1 MKLMNYISESNDSN
15 IKYTELKP
23 IDRKLLQYILG
34 KGINY
39 IDDKLIYKFIKE
51 TLAID
56 DLETQIRLINL
67 YMLNASTAQ
76 KLEKGFLE
84 MDKVVELDTT
94 DSNDYTKVLAE
105 FKGVPETFVMEEYK
119 GDMDGEYDT
128 YLPEYRVFDV
138 GRGRYESYVIAR
150 DYDEAIRA
158 AETRVYNIIQSDG
171 YVALNQDWL
180 MDYVEPDEEE
190 IESYVREG
198 TEERARD
205 YDEDE
210 IRGEL
215 FRYRPS
221 AGDNYESAV
230 DEIEFTKEEIKK
242 LTLEI
247 QEKEFKKDEIEAE
260 LIVLEKDIERIDYYS
275 DDETNYRDMEY
286 SEEIDELQ
294 QQYNNYKRI
303 FEELETYLEQ
313 SYRELDKHQTELEE
327 YKEIIDKYSGDSLID
342 LYVDEVTADKTY
354 EFVDDLESFLDYAG
368 MEISEA
374 YQYGYIDIDSDYVIE
389 EAVSSDGLGHWLA
402 GYDGYENEERIT
414 LEDGNY
420 SDTFYLFRNN

>member
-15 IKYTELKP
+15 IKYTELTP
-23 IDRKLLQYILG
+23 IDRKLLQFILG

-67 YMLNASTAQ
+67 FMLNASTAQ

-84 MDKVVELDTT
+84 MEKVVELDTT

-171 YVALNQDWL
+171 YDALNK
-180 MDYVEPDEEE
+180 
-190 IESYVREG
+190 IG
-198 TEERARD
+198 
-205 YDEDE
+205 
-210 IRGEL
+210 
-215 FRYRPS
+215 
-221 AGDNYESAV
+221 
-230 DEIEFTKEEIKK
+230 
-242 LTLEI
+242 
-247 QEKEFKKDEIEAE
+247 
-260 LIVLEKDIERIDYYS
+260 
-275 DDETNYRDMEY
+275 
-286 SEEIDELQ
+286 
-294 QQYNNYKRI
+294 
-303 FEELETYLEQ
+303 
-313 SYRELDKHQTELEE
+313 
-327 YKEIIDKYSGDSLID
+327 
-342 LYVDEVTADKTY
+342 
-354 EFVDDLESFLDYAG
+354 
-368 MEISEA
+368 
-374 YQYGYIDIDSDYVIE
+374 
-389 EAVSSDGLGHWLA
+389 
-402 GYDGYENEERIT
+402 
-414 LEDGNY
+414 
-420 SDTFYLFRNN
+420 